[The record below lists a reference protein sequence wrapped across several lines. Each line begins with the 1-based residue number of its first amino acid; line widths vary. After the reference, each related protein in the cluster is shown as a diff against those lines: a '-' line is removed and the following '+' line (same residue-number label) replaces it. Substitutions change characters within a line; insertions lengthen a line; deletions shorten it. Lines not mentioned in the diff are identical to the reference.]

1 MSIPRNSKKT
11 QKINMRNTI
20 RSRKIMR
27 RRNRRLKLTT
37 LIILMGGR
45 PRRQS
50 IRWWL
55 PQH

>member
-1 MSIPRNSKKT
+1 
-11 QKINMRNTI
+11 MRNTI
-20 RSRKIMR
+20 HPKEIMR
-27 RRNRRLKLTT
+27 RRHRRLKLTT

-45 PRRQS
+45 PRRQG